1 MSTSPPPAPERLR
14 LDTKFFF
21 GIGSAAESIALYS
34 VSAYTRIATVTL
46 CTSNVNGRISVHR
59 WRISLSMAI

>member
-1 MSTSPPPAPERLR
+1 MSTSAPAAPERLR

-34 VSAYTRIATVTL
+34 VTAYAMFYYNQVL
-46 CTSNVNGRISVHR
+46 AGC
-59 WRISLSMAI
+59 